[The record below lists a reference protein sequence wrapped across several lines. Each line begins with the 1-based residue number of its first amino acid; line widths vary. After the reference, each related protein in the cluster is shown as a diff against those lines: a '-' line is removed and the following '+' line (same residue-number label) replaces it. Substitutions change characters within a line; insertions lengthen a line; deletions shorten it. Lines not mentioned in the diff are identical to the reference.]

1 MKTEGLHKIYYK
13 PGIISL
19 VILPFVFIYL
29 ASNEI
34 KRKTSFVLPLVL
46 ADTNYLK
53 TIKAFKDYY
62 NSFPPKRNYV
72 DISFTGDINSD
83 QIKIAFAQIKIREI
97 LKEKDYKNGIHFIF
111 TDNCTYGTFVNTINI
126 LKKDSAKTY
135 MALEKDVWFYQL
147 QPDTLIDKNFM
158 HNCVIYD
165 DVYFVTPEV
174 SVQEKIL
181 KALRHIWETSWSV
194 IILFLVFLVSISLI
208 SRKPKSHKMN
218 NGF

>member
-1 MKTEGLHKIYYK
+1 MLKERLRKIYYK

-19 VILPFVFIYL
+19 LILPFVFIYF
-29 ASNEI
+29 ANNEI
-34 KRKTSFVLPLVL
+34 KRKTSFVLPLVM

-53 TIKAFKDYY
+53 TIKAFQVHY

-72 DISFTGDINSD
+72 DIRFTGDNNAD
-83 QIKIAFAQIKIREI
+83 QTKIAFAQIKIREI
-97 LKEKDYKNGIHFIF
+97 IEEKDYNNGIHFKF

-135 MALEKDVWFYQL
+135 MALEKDIWFYQL
-147 QPDTLIDKNFM
+147 QPFTTYKNFM
-158 HNCVIYD
+158 QNCVIYN

-174 SVQEKIL
+174 SLREKIL

-194 IILFLVFLVSISLI
+194 IILFLAFLSLVLLI
-208 SRKPKSHKMN
+208 NRNKRNHKRTAAC
-218 NGF
+218 